1 MNDAM
6 NIGPV
11 ELVVLAFPG
20 STVDPEAVAAL
31 QNVVERGFVTL
42 LDLVYIAKDADGQVS
57 QIDVDEDLTDIGLA
71 ILSIEAKALISD
83 EDLDVVRESL
93 EPGTSAAVIVY
104 EQTWARELAS
114 TVRGGGGDVVLHV
127 QISARGSRR
136 SGRSSISVATIT
148 QGVRH
153 GFSRWTQRAAGVARH
168 GGAHGGKWLEP
179 QRRRPTPWIDGV
191 NERPASSSRNI
202 SRSTSSNSRRRSSRS
217 PPCSPFP
224 LQARTIWSPSC
235 RSWDSF
241 ISPAC

>member
-127 QISARGSRR
+127 QIPREVV
-136 SGRSSISVATIT
+136 VAA
-148 QGVRH
+148 VE
-153 GFSRWTQRAAGVARH
+153 AAF
-168 GGAHGGKWLEP
+168 
-179 QRRRPTPWIDGV
+179 Q
-191 NERPASSSRNI
+191 
-202 SRSTSSNSRRRSSRS
+202 
-217 PPCSPFP
+217 
-224 LQARTIWSPSC
+224 
-235 RSWDSF
+235 
-241 ISPAC
+241 

>member
-114 TVRGGGGDVVLHV
+114 TVRGCGGDVVLHV
-127 QISARGSRR
+127 QIPREVV
-136 SGRSSISVATIT
+136 VAA
-148 QGVRH
+148 VE
-153 GFSRWTQRAAGVARH
+153 AAF
-168 GGAHGGKWLEP
+168 
-179 QRRRPTPWIDGV
+179 Q
-191 NERPASSSRNI
+191 
-202 SRSTSSNSRRRSSRS
+202 
-217 PPCSPFP
+217 
-224 LQARTIWSPSC
+224 
-235 RSWDSF
+235 
-241 ISPAC
+241 

>member
-83 EDLDVVRESL
+83 EDLDLVRESL

-104 EQTWARELAS
+104 E
-114 TVRGGGGDVVLHV
+114 
-127 QISARGSRR
+127 
-136 SGRSSISVATIT
+136 
-148 QGVRH
+148 
-153 GFSRWTQRAAGVARH
+153 
-168 GGAHGGKWLEP
+168 
-179 QRRRPTPWIDGV
+179 
-191 NERPASSSRNI
+191 
-202 SRSTSSNSRRRSSRS
+202 
-217 PPCSPFP
+217 
-224 LQARTIWSPSC
+224 
-235 RSWDSF
+235 
-241 ISPAC
+241 